1 MRHIDG
7 PETFREAYDVSR
19 ETLGRLINYAELL
32 VKWNRRINLVGRST
46 LPDLWYRHIAD
57 SAQLWDLAP
66 HDARLWLDLGSGA
79 GLPGLVI
86 AAIAA
91 EKAPEMTVALVESD
105 LRKCAFLEAARRA
118 LGVEVRI
125 HSERIESLPPQAADV
140 ISARALAPLKELVKY
155 AEIHRKPHGIGLFPK
170 GETVHIEI
178 EEALSVRKFEHRTI
192 PSRTDPQAAIV
203 EIGAIYGV
211 RDAL

>member
-7 PETFREAYDVSR
+7 PEAFREAFVVSR
-19 ETLGRLINYAELL
+19 ETLARLINYAELL
-32 VKWNRRINLVGRST
+32 EKWNRRINLVGRST
-46 LPDLWYRHIAD
+46 LPDLWHRHIAD

-66 HDARLWLDLGSGA
+66 EGARLWLDLGSGA

-91 EKAPEMTVALVESD
+91 EKAPEMRVALVESD
-105 LRKCAFLEAARRA
+105 LRKGAFLEAARRA
-118 LGVEVRI
+118 MGVDVRI
-125 HSERIESLPPQAADV
+125 HAERIEALPPQGADV
-140 ISARALAPLKELVKY
+140 ISARALAPLKELIGY
-155 AEIHRKPHGIGLFPK
+155 AEIHRLPGGTGLFPK

-203 EIGAIYGV
+203 KIGAIYGV

>member
-1 MRHIDG
+1 MRHVDG
-7 PETFREAYDVSR
+7 PETFREAFDVSR
-19 ETLGRLINYAELL
+19 ETLDRLVNYAELL
-32 VKWNRRINLVGRST
+32 EKWNRRINLVGRST
-46 LPDLWYRHIAD
+46 LPDLWHRHIAD

-66 HDARLWLDLGSGA
+66 ADARLWLDLGSGA

-86 AAIAA
+86 AALAV
-91 EKAPEMTVALVESD
+91 EKAPALTVALVESD
-105 LRKCAFLEAARRA
+105 LRKCAFLESARRA
-118 LGVEVRI
+118 MDVTVRI
-125 HSERIESLPPQAADV
+125 HAERIEALPPQAADV
-140 ISARALAPLKELVKY
+140 VSARALAPLKDLLEY
-155 AEIHRKPHGIGLFPK
+155 AEIHRRPGGIGLFPK

-178 EEALSVRKFEHRTI
+178 EEALSVRKFEHRNH